1 MTAIVTSQ
9 FRVVNAQNFKEDVE
23 TSSVYV
29 GIGKADVWSNS
40 TSDKT
45 DTDAFTP
52 YDNQTNVAE
61 AWQNMIGLKK
71 IAAGDV
77 SHVVPR
83 HNWTAGDS
91 YQPWDSNY
99 KESISGVI
107 TPTSI
112 FDSQSPFYVMTSQF
126 KVYKCIIAGPA
137 GVSVEPVH
145 TSEQPIGAAEDGYQW
160 KYMYTVTVA
169 DSEKFLTTSYMPV
182 KTLALT
188 PALAATDPNQPQQA
202 AQIASNASANRE
214 GIERL
219 VLVTNGV
226 DSVTSG
232 SGYSTTNR
240 PTVTIT
246 GDGIN
251 AAADITAQDIDSS
264 GRITSITITNKGSN
278 YTVAD
283 VVITKNTSDSGTPV
297 IAEARAVLAPAGGHG
312 VDPVAELG
320 AFYVGINSL
329 LTGNEGS
336 GNDLTINQD
345 FRQVSL
351 IKNPSSI
358 ASGVSVGAIVA
369 GNLTTPATATTL
381 KGTQFLKI
389 ASGQSSV
396 NFNADQVIVGGA
408 SGARAFVVEAPQ
420 TGAQA
425 GRIYYHQNEKTGY
438 TKFTTGETVSTTADG
453 GAGSASLDTTGNGGF
468 NFTAEA
474 HKGSGEMVFLENRA
488 PISRTATQIEDI
500 KLIIEF

>member
-91 YQPWDSNY
+91 YQPWDSDY
-99 KESISGVI
+99 KESISGTI

-126 KVYKCIIAGPA
+126 KVYKCVIAGPS

-145 TSEQPIGAAEDGYQW
+145 TSEQPTGSAEDGYQW

-182 KTLALT
+182 KTLAIT
-188 PALAATDPNQPQQA
+188 SNLADTDPNRPQQV
-202 AQIASNASANRE
+202 AQQASAASSNRE

-219 VLVTNGV
+219 VITTAGV

-246 GDGIN
+246 GDGNN
-251 AAADITAQDIDSS
+251 AAAVVNGTDIDSS
-264 GRITSITITNKGSN
+264 GRLTSITITNKGSG

-283 VVITKNTSDSGTPV
+283 VVITKNSSDSGTPV
-297 IAEARAVLAPAGGHG
+297 IATARAVLAPPGGHG
-312 VDPVAELG
+312 VDPVSELG

-329 LTGNEGS
+329 LTGTES

-358 ASGVSVGAIVA
+358 AANVKVGSIVS
-369 GNLTTPATATTL
+369 GNLTTPATAATL
-381 KGTQFLKI
+381 KGTQFLKV
-389 ASGQSSV
+389 ASGQTTV
-396 NFNADQVIVGGA
+396 NFDADQIILGA
-408 SGARAFVVEAPQ
+408 SSGAKAFVVEAPQ
-420 TGAQA
+420 TGPQA

-438 TKFTTGETVSTTADG
+438 TRFTTGETVSTSADG
-453 GAGSASLDTTGNGGF
+453 GSGSASLDTTGNGGF

>member
-71 IAAGDV
+71 IAASDV

-91 YQPWDSNY
+91 YQPWDSDY

-126 KVYKCIIAGPA
+126 KVYKCIIAGPS

-145 TSEQPIGAAEDGYQW
+145 TSAAPTGSAEDGYQW

-188 PALAATDPNQPQQA
+188 PVLAATNPNQPQQA
-202 AQIASNASANRE
+202 AQIASAGSSNRE

-219 VLVTNGV
+219 VITTAGV

-246 GDGIN
+246 GDGN
-251 AAADITAQDIDSS
+251 SAAAVVSATDIDSS
-264 GRITSITITNKGSN
+264 GRLTGITITNKGSG

-283 VVITKNTSDSGTPV
+283 VVITKNSSDSGTPV
-297 IAEARAVLAPAGGHG
+297 VATARAVLAPAGGHG
-312 VDPVAELG
+312 VDPVSELG

-329 LTGNEGS
+329 LTGTES

-358 ASGVSVGAIVA
+358 AANVKVGTVVP
-369 GNLTTPATATTL
+369 GNLTTPATAATL
-381 KGTQFLKI
+381 KGTQFLKV
-389 ASGQSSV
+389 ASGQTTV
-396 NFNADQVIVGGA
+396 NFDADQIILGGS
-408 SGARAFVVEAPQ
+408 SGAKAFVVEAPQ

-438 TKFTTGETVSTTADG
+438 TRFTTGETVSTSADG
-453 GAGSASLDTTGNGGF
+453 
-468 NFTAEA
+468 
-474 HKGSGEMVFLENRA
+474 
-488 PISRTATQIEDI
+488 
-500 KLIIEF
+500 

>member
-52 YDNQTNVAE
+52 YDNQTNIAE
-61 AWQNMIGLKK
+61 AWQNMIGLKR
-71 IAAGDV
+71 IASTDV

-91 YQPWDSNY
+91 YQPWDSDY
-99 KESISGVI
+99 KESISGTI

-126 KVYKCIIAGPA
+126 KVYKCIIAGPS

-145 TSEQPIGAAEDGYQW
+145 TSEQPIGSAEDGYQW

-182 KTLALT
+182 KTLALSPVLT
-188 PALAATDPNQPQQA
+188 ATDPNKPQQA
-202 AQIASNASANRE
+202 AQIASAVGSNRE

-219 VLVTNGV
+219 VITTAGV

-246 GDGIN
+246 GDGNN
-251 AAADITAQDIDSS
+251 AAAVVNGSDIDSS
-264 GRITSITITNKGSN
+264 GRLTSITITNKGSG

-283 VVITKNTSDSGTPV
+283 VVITKNSSDSGTPV
-297 IAEARAVLAPAGGHG
+297 IATARAVLAPAGGHG
-312 VDPVAELG
+312 VDPVSELG

-329 LTGNEGS
+329 LTGTES

-358 ASGVSVGAIVA
+358 AANVKVGTIVP
-369 GNLTTPATATTL
+369 GNLTTPATAATL
-381 KGTQFLKI
+381 KGTQFLKV
-389 ASGQSSV
+389 ASGQTTV
-396 NFNADQVIVGGA
+396 NFDADQIILGGS
-408 SGARAFVVEAPQ
+408 SGAKAFVVEAPQ
-420 TGAQA
+420 TGPQA

-438 TKFTTGETVSTTADG
+438 TRFTTGETVSTSADG
-453 GAGSASLDTTGNGGF
+453 GSGSASLDTTGNGGF